1 MSNVATIPARPDALL
16 SEDRLD
22 AIAARTAEASDAADA
37 TVIDLLAPAP
47 AVDISCWRLLT
58 AQVPLTLLLDLA
70 LPSAEELAELYDE
83 LLEEP
88 AGLDW
93 VPAPRPSSRRS

>member
-1 MSNVATIPARPDALL
+1 MSNAATIPARPATLL

-22 AIAARTAEASDAADA
+22 AIAARTAAGSDADEA
-37 TVIDLLAPAP
+37 TVIDLLAPRP

-88 AGLDW
+88 AGVDW
-93 VPAPRPSSRRS
+93 VPAPRSSRR

>member
-1 MSNVATIPARPDALL
+1 MSNAATISTRPGTVL
-16 SEDRLD
+16 SGDRLD
-22 AIAARTAEASDAADA
+22 AIAARTADGSDT
-37 TVIDLLAPAP
+37 TVVDLLAPRP

-70 LPSAEELAELYDE
+70 LPSAAELAELYDE

-88 AGLDW
+88 ARLDW
-93 VPAPRPSSRRS
+93 VPAARTARER

>member
-1 MSNVATIPARPDALL
+1 MSNAATIPARPGTLL

-22 AIAARTAEASDAADA
+22 AIAARTADGSDAD
-37 TVIDLLAPAP
+37 VIDLLTPRP
-47 AVDISCWRLLT
+47 AVNISCWRLLT

-83 LLEEP
+83 LLQEQ
-88 AGLDW
+88 ASVDW
-93 VPAPRPSSRRS
+93 VPTPRSSREG